1 MITLLKEIL
10 PDFSW
15 FKSLKGNISN
25 EMFAS
30 FVGALLVIPQ
40 AISFAYLA
48 GLPPEYGIY
57 GAIFVTFIASLFGS
71 TPMLGGPNTA
81 VAILIGLAVAPYAG
95 RGSPLFIEYV
105 LILSIMV
112 GVIQLIFWLLRGA
125 KIFDFFNPA
134 AIVGL
139 TTGVGFILMISS
151 LDGMFGVSRTYTT
164 FFYEK
169 IYILFSSFHDLT
181 NMFALSIALF
191 TVLVGIISK
200 HFFNKYYIL
209 FAIVFGLLF
218 SSVIISLYPQLISD
232 VELLGYIPLN
242 PSFTIPAFTDEHLV
256 VAEMLLYDAV
266 IIAFV
271 GIAQSVIITKDLS
284 SSLNKTFNQNKEIY
298 AQGASNFLSGFFG
311 AFAGSGS
318 FNRTAVNLELNSK
331 SKLPGLMSSLFIIL
345 IIFTLNPFLAHTP
358 MAVISAI
365 LFLVGLAMIKPSL
378 IKSYF
383 YDKKDTVMLFTVFFI
398 TIIIGLKAGIIA
410 SFVLSVII
418 FTVRTSS
425 IEHKYSVFGT
435 TNILKIS
442 GNLFYTTADQLR
454 GLLHDAPQNLTLDLN
469 DVGFI
474 DRSTIKQ
481 VFTFAERRISDNNKF
496 VIFCED
502 LERCQ
507 FIKSNKSN
515 VPVFSRFS
523 QVRDYFS

>member
-1 MITLLKEIL
+1 MMALLRELL
-10 PDFSW
+10 PNFSW
-15 FKSLKGNISN
+15 LKSLKGNLSN

-151 LDGMFGVSRTYTT
+151 LDGMFGISRTYTT

-200 HFFNKYYIL
+200 HYFNKYYIL
-209 FAIVFGLLF
+209 FAIMFGLLF
-218 SSVIISLYPQLISD
+218 SSIIISLYPQLISD
-232 VELLGYIPLN
+232 VELLGYIPMD
-242 PSFTIPAFTDEHLV
+242 PSFAIPTFTDEHLV
-256 VAEMLLYDAV
+256 VAEMLLYDAI

-271 GIAQSVIITKDLS
+271 GISQSVIITKDLS
-284 SSLNKTFNQNKEIY
+284 SSLNKSFNQNKEIY
-298 AQGASNFLSGFFG
+298 AQGISNFFSGFFG

-331 SKLPGLMSSLFIIL
+331 SKLPGLMSSFFIVFIIL
-345 IIFTLNPFLAHTP
+345 VLNPFLAHTP

-365 LFLVGLAMIKPSL
+365 LFLVGLAMIKPAL

-383 YDKKDTVMLFTVFFI
+383 YDKKDTVMLFSVFLI

-410 SFVLSVII
+410 SFVFSVII
-418 FTVRTSS
+418 FTIRTSS
-425 IEHKYSVFGT
+425 IEHHYSVHGE

-454 GLLHDAPQNLTLDLN
+454 TILQNSPKNITLDIN
-469 DVGFI
+469 DVGFL
-474 DRSTIKQ
+474 DRGTIKQ
-481 VFTFAERRISDNNKF
+481 VFAFAESRISKDDKF

-507 FIKSNKSN
+507 FIKDNKNN
-515 VPVFSRFS
+515 VPVFSNFT
-523 QVRDYFS
+523 QIRDYFS